1 MKDVD
6 QARKN
11 IFWRTLKKKKQV
23 IDLSL
28 LPPCKKSLLLHVSRA
43 NYISNIWRQSST
55 AVTRLD
61 EPQNHGWNDNF
72 TLRWCNTPYP
82 DDIAEFLVNQNS
94 NDVHVDDMEE
104 EEDMDAEDDV
114 SDIFLCEDGEI

>member
-1 MKDVD
+1 M
-6 QARKN
+6 
-11 IFWRTLKKKKQV
+11 

-55 AVTRLD
+55 AVTRLG
-61 EPQNHGWNDNF
+61 EPQNHGWNDDY
-72 TLRWCNTPYP
+72 TLRWCDTPYP
-82 DDIAEFLVNQNS
+82 NDTAEFLVNQNS

-104 EEDMDAEDDV
+104 EDIDAEDDV
-114 SDIFLCEDGEI
+114 SDIFLCEDSEI

>member
-6 QARKN
+6 QASKN
-11 IFWRTLKKKKQV
+11 IFWRTLKMKKQV

-61 EPQNHGWNDNF
+61 EPQNHGWNDDY
-72 TLRWCNTPYP
+72 TLRWCGTLYL
-82 DDIAEFLVNQNS
+82 DDIAQFLVNQNS
-94 NDVHVDDMEE
+94 NDVHVL
-104 EEDMDAEDDV
+104 V
-114 SDIFLCEDGEI
+114 T